1 MSVVEKLKEEVGRLP
16 EDRARKVLEFVR
28 LLEEEAEDRQ
38 AIEEFLANPDQPT
51 KPYEEI
57 RQRLGLA

>member
-1 MSVVEKLKEEVGRLP
+1 MSVVGKLQEEIARLP
-16 EDRARKVLEFVR
+16 EDKARKVLEFVR

-38 AIEEFLANPDQPT
+38 AIEEFLANPDQST
-51 KPYEEI
+51 TPYKEI